1 MMAVTGGSGRDERFE
16 ALYRKYYGRV
26 YRFFRKFGADD
37 EAQDLAQ
44 QTYEKIYKT
53 FAQYRGEAE
62 WAFIE
67 TTARRVLLNWVRA
80 RKTAKRNA
88 RVVEIDAP
96 DFKADP
102 PAPDQPDLAQRQEAE
117 LRRARLWAAIAE
129 LPEGQRQCIELW
141 LGDTKYEGI
150 ARILGVTVD
159 AVKSRLRDAR
169 KALRTRLG
177 ESLPEDDNDHEV

>member
-1 MMAVTGGSGRDERFE
+1 MMVRTGGGGRDERFE

-26 YRFFRKFGADD
+26 LRFFKNFGADD

-44 QTYEKIYKT
+44 ETYKKIYKT

-62 WAFIE
+62 WSFID

-88 RVVEIDAP
+88 KVERIDDT
-96 DFKADP
+96 DFNSDP
-102 PAPDQPDLAQRQEAE
+102 PAPDEPTLAERQEAE

-141 LGDTKYEGI
+141 LGDAKYEGI
-150 ARILGVTVD
+150 ARVLGITVD

>member
-1 MMAVTGGSGRDERFE
+1 MMVRTGGGGRDERFE

-26 YRFFRKFGADD
+26 YRFFRNFGADD

-44 QTYEKIYKT
+44 ETYERIYKT

-88 RVVEIDAP
+88 RVEEIDGP
-96 DFKADP
+96 DFTHP
-102 PAPDQPDLAQRQEAE
+102 PAPDGPDLAARQEADM
-117 LRRARLWAAIAE
+117 RSARLWAAINE
-129 LPEGQRQCIELW
+129 LPDGQRQCIELW
-141 LGDTKYEGI
+141 LAETKYESI
-150 ARILGVTVD
+150 ARLLGITVD

-169 KALRTRLG
+169 KALRARLG
-177 ESLPEDDNDHEV
+177 ESLPGDDNDHEV

>member
-1 MMAVTGGSGRDERFE
+1 MISRTGGGGRDERFE
-16 ALYRKYYGRV
+16 GLYRKYYARV

-44 QTYEKIYKT
+44 ETYEKIYKT

-80 RKTAKRNA
+80 RNTAKRSA
-88 RVVEIDAP
+88 RVEQIDDPA
-96 DFKADP
+96 ANVDP
-102 PAPDQPDLAQRQEAE
+102 PAPDEPDLADRQEAE

-150 ARILGVTVD
+150 ARMLAISVD
-159 AVKSRLRDAR
+159 AVKSRLRDAKR
-169 KALRTRLG
+169 TLRTRLG
-177 ESLPEDDNDHEV
+177 ESLPEDEE

>member
-1 MMAVTGGSGRDERFE
+1 MMMRTGGGSRDERFE
-16 ALYRKYYGRV
+16 TLYRKYYGRV
-26 YRFFRKFGADD
+26 YKFFRHFAGDD

-44 QTYEKIYKT
+44 ETYKRIYET

-67 TTARRVLLNWVRA
+67 TTARNVLLNSIRA

-88 RVVEIDAP
+88 PIVDIDGP
-96 DFKADP
+96 GFDHDP
-102 PAPDQPDLAQRQEAE
+102 PAPPQPDLAERQEAE
-117 LRRARLWAAIAE
+117 LRKASLWAAIAE
-129 LPEGQRQCIELW
+129 LPEGQRQCMELW
-141 LGDTKYEGI
+141 LGDTKYEAI
-150 ARILGVTVD
+150 ARTLGISVD

-177 ESLPEDDNDHEV
+177 ESLPEDEE